1 MIHSAVIGSPDRF
14 LGILIEHHAGAFPVW
29 LAPVQAEII
38 PLSEKF
44 NDYGKKIFEFLE
56 KENLRPEL
64 DISNET
70 LGKKI
75 REAELQK
82 IPYILVVGDKEE
94 KSETVAV
101 RQRGKGDL
109 GAMKMKDFLAKI
121 KKEIEQR
128 SI

>member
-1 MIHSAVIGSPDRF
+1 MIHSAIIGSPDRF

-29 LAPVQAEII
+29 LAPIQAKII

-44 NDYGKKIFEFLE
+44 NDYGKKIFEILE
-56 KENLRPEL
+56 KENLRSEL

-70 LGKKI
+70 LSKKI

-82 IPYILVVGDKEE
+82 IPYILVVGEKEE

-109 GAMKMKDFLAKI
+109 GATKVKDFLAKI
-121 KKEIEQR
+121 KNEIEQR
-128 SI
+128 SL